1 MDNIMSKFFKSSI
14 MMSIFLIILGG
25 LLIFESEMT
34 IVSISYVIGGTL
46 IALGAVAILR
56 FIKNARNM
64 TSSELDIIYG
74 VVTIILGSLI
84 VTHPKGLASIIP
96 IVLGIC
102 IVINSAN
109 KLQYSLELK
118 KDNNKLWKMTLAVAI
133 VSTLCGVILI
143 FNPFKGVQMITQIV
157 GIFIVTYAVLDMIS
171 TITIKR
177 NVSILKKAIK
187 DTITDAEIIEEKEV
201 NKK

>member
-1 MDNIMSKFFKSSI
+1 MDSIMSKFFKSSI

-201 NKK
+201 KKK

>member
-201 NKK
+201 KKK

>member
-64 TSSELDIIYG
+64 ISSELDIIYG

-201 NKK
+201 KKK